1 MSIKPET
8 IKLLRQKTGAGMMD
22 CKKALS
28 ENEGDIEKAEEWLR
42 KKGINTAQKKSSR
55 LATEGLINVATGK
68 KGSVIVEIN
77 SETDFVA
84 RNETFQKFCDD
95 VANTCL
101 EYEVKDKDSLLKSN
115 FINSDTLVE
124 TELTNVIAK
133 LGENIVIKRLSYISE
148 PGLFYQKYL
157 HNAISPNSGK
167 IGVLL
172 SFSAEDNGK
181 DVESFT
187 KQLCMHIAAADPL
200 SMDIESLS
208 PDVVEKERLIFSEQ
222 VKSSGKP
229 ENIIEKIVEG
239 KIKKFYSEVC
249 FLEQTFVID
258 NKTIIKDCIANFNKD
273 TGLNFS
279 VNNFLV
285 YKLGQD

>member
-101 EYEVKDKDSLLKSN
+101 EYE
-115 FINSDTLVE
+115 
-124 TELTNVIAK
+124 
-133 LGENIVIKRLSYISE
+133 
-148 PGLFYQKYL
+148 
-157 HNAISPNSGK
+157 
-167 IGVLL
+167 
-172 SFSAEDNGK
+172 
-181 DVESFT
+181 
-187 KQLCMHIAAADPL
+187 
-200 SMDIESLS
+200 
-208 PDVVEKERLIFSEQ
+208 
-222 VKSSGKP
+222 
-229 ENIIEKIVEG
+229 
-239 KIKKFYSEVC
+239 
-249 FLEQTFVID
+249 
-258 NKTIIKDCIANFNKD
+258 
-273 TGLNFS
+273 
-279 VNNFLV
+279 
-285 YKLGQD
+285 

>member
-1 MSIKPET
+1 MAKITAAEVN
-8 IKLLRQKTGAGMMD
+8 KLRKATGAGMMD

-28 ENEGDIEKAEEWLR
+28 ENEGDIEKAEDWLR

-55 LATEGLINVATGK
+55 LASEGLINVATGK

-101 EYEVKDKDSLLKSN
+101 EYEVKDKDLLLKSN

-133 LGENIVIKRLSYISE
+133 LGENIVIRRLNYVSE

-157 HNAISPNSGK
+157 HNAISSNSGK

-172 SFSAEDNGK
+172 SFSVEDNRK

-187 KQLCMHIAAADPL
+187 KQQYAYIT
-200 SMDIESLS
+200 
-208 PDVVEKERLIFSEQ
+208 V
-222 VKSSGKP
+222 
-229 ENIIEKIVEG
+229 
-239 KIKKFYSEVC
+239 
-249 FLEQTFVID
+249 
-258 NKTIIKDCIANFNKD
+258 
-273 TGLNFS
+273 
-279 VNNFLV
+279 
-285 YKLGQD
+285 